1 MSTKEN
7 SGKFSDSSSSTAAS
21 NSNAPST
28 GETSLEDIL
37 TQAAVLEPWKTEKQ
51 QTLSEHGIEETKT
64 GVNDRTSF
72 VIAPEGQKGPVGA
85 DTAEPDVGNNQA
97 DADQE
102 NLATK
107 DFDDSAL
114 KTYILER
121 IDEGVLKEEYMFD
134 SPLGERVASPL
145 KRMRKATKLLAYVEN
160 LKMRVTHLQ
169 HELKQQDVLQHPS

>member
-97 DADQE
+97 DAD
-102 NLATK
+102 
-107 DFDDSAL
+107 
-114 KTYILER
+114 
-121 IDEGVLKEEYMFD
+121 
-134 SPLGERVASPL
+134 
-145 KRMRKATKLLAYVEN
+145 
-160 LKMRVTHLQ
+160 
-169 HELKQQDVLQHPS
+169 